1 MLDHVEQRAPL
12 PLIQLTAVGVTLK
25 LQPAVPLPVQS
36 LCGIQGMQDPERD
49 VGARKWDAGR
59 VQSLARS
66 FKRCLKRRIAQG
78 LVDQPVGKRIDQR
91 IAAIRV
97 VMSESCQCPAPLWRN

>member
-1 MLDHVEQRAPL
+1 M
-12 PLIQLTAVGVTLK
+12 PLIQLTTVGVTLK
-25 LQPAVPLPVQS
+25 LQPVVPLPVQS
-36 LCGIQGMQDPERD
+36 LCGIQGMEDPECD
-49 VGARKWDAGR
+49 VGTRNWDASR
-59 VQSLARS
+59 VQSFARP

-91 IAAIRV
+91 VAAIRV

>member
-1 MLDHVEQRAPL
+1 M

-25 LQPAVPLPVQS
+25 LQPVVPLPVQS
-36 LCGIQGMQDPERD
+36 LCGIQGMENPEGD
-49 VGARKWDAGR
+49 VGTRNWYAGR
-59 VQSLARS
+59 VQSFARP

-97 VMSESCQCPAPLWRN
+97 VMSESCQCPDAFW